1 MKKILKLAGII
12 SSMCLGIYPFV
23 STNIPSLL
31 LFGEIPLPEDK

>member
-12 SSMCLGIYPFV
+12 SSMCLGFYPFV
-23 STNIPSLL
+23 STSIPSFL